1 LLFWNNIPNRDI
13 IIKSESGA
21 EKKSISRLRGVLA
34 DEGFQKSDGPGDS
47 FDSGEFARWENG
59 KAKFSRDLDALK
71 ENLQELACLAAG
83 AMEQGVRAVLT
94 RDGDLAR
101 QVITGD
107 AAVNNLEEAIDRECV
122 RLIALFQPV
131 AGDLRQLMA
140 VDHII
145 TELERIGDS
154 ATNIAE
160 EVLTLGH
167 LSPRP
172 IHPRLTSM
180 AQIVQ
185 EMMRQSLDAFF
196 RGNSH
201 LARQVCLADD
211 DVDTLDQA
219 IIQDLLKEMTGAPE
233 AIVPGQCQINIVRN
247 LERVGDHATNIAE
260 QVVYM
265 VEGESVRHR
274 CQG

>member
-1 LLFWNNIPNRDI
+1 MGTELEE
-13 IIKSESGA
+13 KSQ
-21 EKKSISRLRGVLA
+21 V
-34 DEGFQKSDGPGDS
+34 
-47 FDSGEFARWENG
+47 
-59 KAKFSRDLDALK
+59 KAKFSRDLATVREDLM
-71 ENLQELACLAAG
+71 ELAGLSAA
-83 AMEQGVRAVLT
+83 AMEQSVRAVLT
-94 RDGDLAR
+94 RDRDLAR
-101 QVITGD
+101 RVIVGD
-107 AAVNNLEEAIDRECV
+107 AAINSLEEAIDRECV

-167 LSPRP
+167 LPPRP
-172 IHPRLTSM
+172 IHPSLASM
-180 AQIVQ
+180 AQSVQ
-185 EMMRQSLDAFF
+185 EMIRQSLEAFF
-196 RGNSH
+196 RSNSH
-201 LARQVCLADD
+201 LARQVCLTDA
-211 DVDTLDQA
+211 DVDALDQA
-219 IIQDLLKEMTGAPE
+219 IIQDLLQEMTGAPE
-233 AIVPGQCQINIVRN
+233 AILPGQSQINIVRN
-247 LERVGDHATNIAE
+247 LERVGDHATNVAE

>member
-1 LLFWNNIPNRDI
+1 MGTELEE
-13 IIKSESGA
+13 KSL
-21 EKKSISRLRGVLA
+21 I
-34 DEGFQKSDGPGDS
+34 
-47 FDSGEFARWENG
+47 
-59 KAKFSRDLDALK
+59 KAKFSRDLATVREDLM
-71 ENLQELACLAAG
+71 ELAGLSAA
-83 AMEQGVRAVLT
+83 AMEQSVRAVLT
-94 RDGDLAR
+94 RDKDLAR
-101 QVITGD
+101 QVILGD
-107 AAVNNLEEAIDRECV
+107 AAINSLDEAIDRECV

-160 EVLTLGH
+160 EVFTLGQ
-167 LSPRP
+167 LPQRA
-172 IHPRLTSM
+172 IHPSLASM
-180 AQIVQ
+180 AQSVQ
-185 EMMRQSLDAFF
+185 EMVRQSLEAFF
-196 RGNSH
+196 RSNSH

-211 DVDTLDQA
+211 DVDAMDRA
-219 IIQDLLKEMTGAPE
+219 IIQDLLREMAGAPR
-233 AIVPGQCQINIVRN
+233 AIVPSQSQINIVRN

-265 VEGESVRHR
+265 VEGQSVRHR

>member
-1 LLFWNNIPNRDI
+1 MAAELEE
-13 IIKSESGA
+13 KSQ
-21 EKKSISRLRGVLA
+21 V
-34 DEGFQKSDGPGDS
+34 
-47 FDSGEFARWENG
+47 
-59 KAKFSRDLDALK
+59 KAKFSRDLIAVKDSLM
-71 ENLQELACLAAG
+71 ELASLAAT
-83 AMEQGVRAVLT
+83 AMDQSVRAVLT
-94 RDGDLAR
+94 RDRYLAR
-101 QVITGD
+101 QVIRGD
-107 AAVNNLEEAIDRECV
+107 EAVNSQEETIDRECV

-160 EVLTLGH
+160 EVLTLAQ
-167 LSPRP
+167 SPPRP
-172 IHPRLTSM
+172 IHPSLASM
-180 AQIVQ
+180 AQSVQ
-185 EMMRQSLDAFF
+185 EMVRQSLEAFF
-196 RGNSH
+196 RSNAH
-201 LARQVCLADD
+201 LAKQVCMADA
-211 DVDTLDQA
+211 DVDAMDHT
-219 IIQDLLKEMTGAPE
+219 IIQDLLREMTGTPE

-265 VEGESVRHR
+265 VEGQSIRHR

>member
-1 LLFWNNIPNRDI
+1 MATELEE
-13 IIKSESGA
+13 KS
-21 EKKSISRLRGVLA
+21 RV
-34 DEGFQKSDGPGDS
+34 
-47 FDSGEFARWENG
+47 
-59 KAKFSRDLDALK
+59 KAKFSRDLSTVQD
-71 ENLQELACLAAG
+71 NLMELASLAAT
-83 AMEQGVRAVLT
+83 AMEQSFKAVLA
-94 RDGDLAR
+94 RDADLAR
-101 QVITGD
+101 RVIAGD
-107 AAVNNLEEAIDRECV
+107 GALNSLEEAIDRECV

-167 LSPRP
+167 LPPRP
-172 IHPRLTSM
+172 IHPRLESM
-180 AQIVQ
+180 AQTVQ
-185 EMMRQSLDAFF
+185 EMVRQSLEAFF
-196 RGNSH
+196 RSNSH
-201 LARQVCLADD
+201 LARQVCLADA
-211 DVDTLDQA
+211 DVDALDQ
-219 IIQDLLKEMTGAPE
+219 IIIEDLLREMAGAPE
-233 AIVPGQCQINIVRN
+233 AILPGQSQINIVRN

-265 VEGESVRHR
+265 VEGESIRHR

>member
-1 LLFWNNIPNRDI
+1 MATEPEAGSQI
-13 IIKSESGA
+13 
-21 EKKSISRLRGVLA
+21 
-34 DEGFQKSDGPGDS
+34 
-47 FDSGEFARWENG
+47 
-59 KAKFSRDLDALK
+59 KAKFSRDLAALK
-71 ENLQELACLAAG
+71 DHLMELASLSAA
-83 AMEQGVRAVLT
+83 AMEQSVKAVLT

-101 QVITGD
+101 RVIVGD
-107 AAVNNLEEAIDRECV
+107 AAVNSLEESIDRECI

-160 EVLTLGH
+160 EVLILRQFP
-167 LSPRP
+167 PRP
-172 IHPRLTSM
+172 LHPSLASM
-180 AQIVQ
+180 AAGAQ
-185 EMMRQSLDAFF
+185 EMMRHSLEAFF
-196 RGNSH
+196 RSNSH
-201 LARQVCLADD
+201 LARQVCMADAD
-211 DVDTLDQA
+211 IDAMDQA
-219 IIQDLLKEMTGAPE
+219 IIQDLLQEMTGAPE
-233 AIVPGQCQINIVRN
+233 AILPGQSQINIVRN